1 VCTVT
6 SPDGTSIDYSRYGA
20 GPPVVFVAGAT
31 AYRAID
37 ENATQAARRLATAG
51 FMTIEYDRRGRGR
64 SGNTRPWAADRE
76 VEDLAALIKEAGGAA
91 ALYAESSGAGIALAA
106 AGAGTGVTALAL
118 QEPPFFSGHD
128 LTSDLDALESL
139 LAGGNNDEAMR
150 YHLTSV
156 IGLPADMV
164 EGMSHGPRWAAMAAV
179 APTLIYDLTIV
190 NQVNLDQD
198 WRARWAAVSAPAIVC
213 SGDQSFPG
221 LREAADAVAAALPDA
236 SRRTLAGQGHKPAPD
251 AIVPALR
258 DFLKP

>member
-1 VCTVT
+1 MSTVT

-20 GPPVVFVAGAT
+20 GPAVVFIGGAT

-37 ENATQAARRLATAG
+37 EGTTQTARGLADAG

-64 SGNTRPWAADRE
+64 SGDTQPWAVDRE
-76 VEDLAALIKEAGGAA
+76 VEDVAALIKEAGGAA

-106 AGAGTGVTALAL
+106 ASAGAGVIALAL

-128 LTSDLDALESL
+128 LTSDLAALRSL
-139 LAGGNNDEAMR
+139 LAEGKKDEALR
-150 YHLTSV
+150 YNLSSV
-156 IGLPADMV
+156 IGLPPGMV
-164 EGMSHGPRWAAMAAV
+164 EGMSHGPGWAAMVAV

-190 NQVNLDQD
+190 NQINVDQD
-198 WRARWAAVSAPAIVC
+198 WSGRWSAISAPAIVC

-236 SRRTLAGQGHKPAPD
+236 SRRTLAGQGHKPAPE
-251 AIVPALR
+251 AIVPVLR
-258 DFLKP
+258 DFLRP